1 MVNLK
6 AWESMTNAERAAQTF
21 RDIKLRQERRIEIRK
36 RAEYEA
42 NSFTVESSL
51 KAIAR
56 TRGAK
61 NSGGRSCR

>member
-6 AWESMTNAERAAQTF
+6 AWESMTNAERAEQTY
-21 RDIKLRQERRIEIRK
+21 RDLRLRQERRIEIRK

-61 NSGGRSCR
+61 NRGGRSCR

>member
-1 MVNLK
+1 MVKLK

-21 RDIKLRQERRIEIRK
+21 RDIKLRQERRLEIRK

-56 TRGAK
+56 TRGSK
-61 NSGGRSCR
+61 NRGCRSCR

>member
-1 MVNLK
+1 MK
-6 AWESMTNAERAAQTF
+6 IWESMTNTERAAQTF
-21 RDIKLRQERRIEIRK
+21 RDIKIRK

-61 NSGGRSCR
+61 NRGCRSCR

>member
-1 MVNLK
+1 MVKLK
-6 AWESMTNAERAAQTF
+6 AWESMTNAERAEQTF
-21 RDIKLRQERRIEIRK
+21 RDIKLRQERRLEIRK

-61 NSGGRSCR
+61 NRGFRSCR

>member
-1 MVNLK
+1 MVKLK
-6 AWESMTNAERAAQTF
+6 AWESMTNAERAEQTF
-21 RDIKLRQERRIEIRK
+21 RDIKLRQERRLEIRK

-61 NSGGRSCR
+61 NRRRRSCR

>member
-1 MVNLK
+1 MVKLK
-6 AWESMTNAERAAQTF
+6 AWESMTNAERAEQSF
-21 RDIKLRQERRIEIRK
+21 SDIKLRQERRLEIRK

-61 NSGGRSCR
+61 NRGCRSCR

>member
-1 MVNLK
+1 MVKLK
-6 AWESMTNAERAAQTF
+6 AGERMTNAERAEQTF
-21 RDIKLRQERRIEIRK
+21 RDIELRQERRLEIRK

-61 NSGGRSCR
+61 NRGCRSCR

>member
-1 MVNLK
+1 MK
-6 AWESMTNAERAAQTF
+6 AWEEMTISERKDQTL
-21 RDIKLRQERRIEIRK
+21 RDLTKRKLKKEKIKK

-56 TRGAK
+56 TRGSK
-61 NSGGRSCR
+61 NRGCRACR